1 MKTTKEIQEQLSS
14 KFPNLQLLENYKGA
28 NQKILIKCLDCGH
41 EWKVIPRS
49 VIASKHGCP
58 KCGVLKAKRNIAMN
72 KFLQKLDTSK
82 WEFIEYKDYT
92 NVIVKCKECGH
103 IRNTT
108 ADNILRFGCKVCA
121 AIKTNESRKLTTEK
135 FIDRAKQVHG
145 DRYDYSLVNYI
156 NYETPVKII
165 CKKHGEFL
173 QSPNKHLSGHN
184 CPHCKESYGEEI
196 IRLALL
202 EHKIPFIQEKPIKE
216 LINTE
221 RPIKVDF
228 YINYNDTISIIEI
241 NGEQH
246 YFPVEYFGGQLQYNK
261 QITRDKKLQEYC
273 DNNNINL
280 YIIKYDDNKLEKIQ
294 DIIKE
299 ITAPSLSNYS
309 RVSGKNGEV

>member
-1 MKTTKEIQEQLSS
+1 
-14 KFPNLQLLENYKGA
+14 
-28 NQKILIKCLDCGH
+28 
-41 EWKVIPRS
+41 
-49 VIASKHGCP
+49 
-58 KCGVLKAKRNIAMN
+58 MN

-92 NVIVKCKECGH
+92 NVTVKCKECGH

-121 AIKTNESRKLTTEK
+121 SIKTNESRKLTTEK

-196 IRLALL
+196 VRLTLL
-202 EHKIPFIQEKPIKE
+202 EHKIPFI
-216 LINTE
+216 
-221 RPIKVDF
+221 
-228 YINYNDTISIIEI
+228 
-241 NGEQH
+241 
-246 YFPVEYFGGQLQYNK
+246 
-261 QITRDKKLQEYC
+261 
-273 DNNNINL
+273 
-280 YIIKYDDNKLEKIQ
+280 
-294 DIIKE
+294 
-299 ITAPSLSNYS
+299 
-309 RVSGKNGEV
+309 